1 MKKVAIT
8 ARAASFVEEWAKW
21 FETEKGLG
29 YVPAIVRQVT
39 DSSNPDF
46 VPQLTL
52 GFEKRE
58 AIDRSRAMECEGKE
72 IEIFLYA
79 SDELFGT
86 DGKKLVDLRD
96 NTLVI
101 VDEEEAPPE
110 E

>member
-58 AIDRSRAMECEGKE
+58 AIDRSRVMECGVRRKRNR
-72 IEIFLYA
+72 
-79 SDELFGT
+79 
-86 DGKKLVDLRD
+86 DLPIRIRRVVW
-96 NTLVI
+96 NGRQEVN
-101 VDEEEAPPE
+101 
-110 E
+110 